1 MTDKIKIDLGSV
13 QKTLLLPLW
22 GRAVETKKPKPILID
37 TAAAEIINKIDYDF
51 STITAKIRFVTQ
63 LAWIARSFH
72 IDNTIKSF
80 LSFHP
85 DAHIVN
91 IGCGLDTT
99 YERVNNGKLSWYD
112 LDLPDV
118 MELRKTFMH
127 ETENRKFITAS
138 LLDDSWVS
146 YIKNRDNVF
155 FIAAGVL
162 YYFDE
167 TQVRQFFS
175 LLADKFPYSEIIFD
189 AVTPQ
194 GLNAANKG
202 VIKDSGMDESAY
214 LKWSIKNSRALQSW
228 DSRINIINEYP
239 LFKEFKKPLSFK
251 EKYGTFL
258 SDLFKIMFIVHLRF
272 GS

>member
-1 MTDKIKIDLGSV
+1 MSGKVKIELGNI

-22 GRAVETKKPKPILID
+22 GRAVETKKLKPKLID
-37 TAAAEIINKIDYDF
+37 NVAVEIINKIDYDF
-51 STITAKIRFVTQ
+51 STITTNISFVTQ

-72 IDNTIKSF
+72 IDNSIKAF
-80 LSFHP
+80 LSVHP
-85 DAHIVN
+85 DASIVN
-91 IGCGLDTT
+91 LGCGLDTT
-99 YERVNNGKLSWYD
+99 YERINNEKLFWYD

-118 MELRKTFMH
+118 IELRKIFLN
-127 ETENRKFITAS
+127 ETGNRKFITAS
-138 LLDDSWVS
+138 LLDDRWTSH
-146 YIKNRDNVF
+146 IKNKKNVF

-167 TQVRQFFS
+167 TQVKQFIS
-175 LLADKFPYSEIIFD
+175 LLAERFPSSEIIFD

-194 GLNAANKG
+194 GLAAANKR

-214 LKWSIKNSRALQSW
+214 LKWSIKNAKVLQNW
-228 DSRINIINEYP
+228 DPRVNIIEEYM
-239 LFKEFKKPLSFK
+239 LFKGFKKPLTFK

-258 SDLFKIMFIVHLRF
+258 CDLFKIMFIVHLRF

>member
-1 MTDKIKIDLGSV
+1 MSDKIKIDLGSV

-22 GRAVETKKPKPILID
+22 GRAVETKKTKPILTD
-37 TAAAEIINKIDYDF
+37 TAAAEIINKIDFDF

-72 IDNTIKSF
+72 IDNTLKSF
-80 LSFHP
+80 LAVHP
-85 DAHIVN
+85 DAAIVN

-118 MELRKTFMH
+118 IELRKIFIH

-138 LLDDSWVS
+138 LLEESWIS
-146 YIKNRDNVF
+146 HIKNKENVF

-167 TQVRQFFS
+167 TQVKAFFQM
-175 LLADKFPYSEIIFD
+175 LADRFSSSEIIFD

-214 LKWSIKNSRALQSW
+214 LKWSIKNAKVIQSW
-228 DSRINIINEYP
+228 DPRIQILDEYM
-239 LFKEFKKPLSFK
+239 LFKGFKKSLNFK

-258 SDLFKIMFIVHLRF
+258 SDLFKIMFIVHLRI